1 MLQCVKYCIVHYN
14 NVYLRYEMKRRGLR
28 LLHQTKEERVADYL
42 REGIISGRF
51 PRGSKLKQA
60 EIAEMIGTS
69 ITPVREAIKLL
80 EAEGFVLGSSHRGAT
95 VAPFDIDAT
104 EEIVDLRITLES
116 KLALL
121 AIAKLTPENI
131 EALRNLQTEIETA
144 AKISDRETVRIV
156 NYRFHEMVYLAA
168 DLPQTLR
175 FVRILWAKYPFDLIN
190 KLDRRVERASSEHRE
205 MLSAI
210 IARDEAAML
219 SALRLHILS
228 GWEEFKTN
236 YNK

>member
-1 MLQCVKYCIVHYN
+1 
-14 NVYLRYEMKRRGLR
+14 

-80 EAEGFVLGSSHRGAT
+80 EAEGFVLGSSHKGAI

-104 EEIVDLRITLES
+104 EEIVDLRVTLES

-121 AIAKLTPENI
+121 ALAKLTPENI
-131 EALRNLQTEIETA
+131 EALRNLQVEIETA
-144 AKISDRETVRIV
+144 AKNADRETVRIV

-168 DLPQTLR
+168 DLPQTMR
-175 FVRILWAKYPFDLIN
+175 FVRILWARYPFDLIN
-190 KLDRRVERASSEHRE
+190 KLDRRVERASNEHRE

-228 GWEEFKTN
+228 GWEEFKAN
-236 YNK
+236 YKK